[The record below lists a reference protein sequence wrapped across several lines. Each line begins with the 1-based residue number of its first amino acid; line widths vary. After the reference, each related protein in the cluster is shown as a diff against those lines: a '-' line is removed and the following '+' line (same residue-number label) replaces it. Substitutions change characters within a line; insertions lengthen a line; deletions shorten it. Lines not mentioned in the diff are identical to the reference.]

1 MFLKDANHKELIK
14 NVCCLIPT
22 KWRLSPA
29 LKATIELPIAR
40 CIFLMERLTKKL
52 KVTNILPFQDPNHQK
67 KSKVKSQHY
76 QITQLGH

>member
-40 CIFLMERLTKKL
+40 CIFLMD
-52 KVTNILPFQDPNHQK
+52 V
-67 KSKVKSQHY
+67 
-76 QITQLGH
+76 